1 MTMQI
6 DQRFGAP
13 LHERMTAMPDK
24 QALYACDTYFH
35 EGWEDIVE
43 IAGSGAEDLVREHVL
58 LVIKPEAIVGRRMH
72 LVLDW
77 LESQGFVPAAM
88 VPFRFTPLLVRAMW
102 FYQWNIASRERRD
115 ACDLMLSDAVSV
127 LLLARR
133 PRGVEVSASEH
144 LAGLKGSFDP
154 SCQREGDLRHT
165 LRATSKQMTFVHSA
179 DEPADV
185 ARELAICL
193 PHAQRTTLLRDLVQ
207 HRSRMAEARRLCED
221 LYADAKP
228 HPLTLAD
235 AYRGLREAVEQG
247 PADGRDELRAQ
258 LERMEAGQSK
268 EWRAFLDACRRQGV
282 SPAHWDAV
290 VLANHLIT
298 FDVPGLRRLL
308 PSARDGAQATR

>member
-1 MTMQI
+1 MQI
-6 DQRFGAP
+6 DARFGAR
-13 LHERMTAMPDK
+13 LDGRMTAMPDK
-24 QALYACDTYFH
+24 QALYACDTHFL

-43 IAGSGAEDLVREHVL
+43 LAGPRADELVQDHVL

-77 LESQGFVPAAM
+77 LAVQGFVPAGMAL
-88 VPFRFTPLLVRAMW
+88 FRFTPLLVRAMW

-115 ACDLMLSDAVSV
+115 ACDLMLTDAESV

-133 PRGVEVSASEH
+133 PSGVAASASEH

-193 PHAQRTTLLRDLVQ
+193 PHAQRVALLRDLLDP
-207 HRSRMAEARRLCED
+207 RDRMADARRTCAA
-221 LYADAKP
+221 LYAAAEP
-228 HPLTLAD
+228 HPLTLAA

-247 PADGRDELRAQ
+247 PADSRDALRAR
-258 LERMEAGQSK
+258 LESLEAGRSK
-268 EWRAFLDACRRQGV
+268 DWRAFLADCHRHGLV
-282 SPAHWDAV
+282 LAHWDTV

-308 PSARDGAQATR
+308 PSARDGAHATR